1 MSYSWRM
8 TEAEWL
14 ACNDTTPMLRLLHGR
29 LSERKFRLFACACGQ
44 LLCHPFQSASYRRTL
59 AAAEAFAEG
68 RLNWEALD
76 PEQKEWAYGWGQ
88 GPGRQQCERRAI
100 WGALQLW
107 AAGGA
112 EETGRAVAETGARL
126 GGLLRCLVGPLPF
139 RPLPEVNAA
148 WLAWDRGTV
157 ARLAQAVYDE
167 RAFDRLP
174 ILADA
179 LEEAG
184 CAEAE
189 LLAHLRGGGPHARG
203 CWAVDLLLG
212 QN

>member
-1 MSYSWRM
+1 M

-14 ACNDTTPMLRLLHGR
+14 ACDDTTPMLRLLHR
-29 LSERKFRLFACACGQ
+29 HMSERKFRLFACACCQ
-44 LLCHPFQSASYRRTL
+44 LLCHPFQRATYRRAL
-59 AAAEAFAEG
+59 ATAEELAEG
-68 RLNWEALD
+68 HLSSEEFDR
-76 PEQKEWAYGWGQ
+76 EQREWAYRGVGQ
-88 GPGRQQCERRAI
+88 AFGRAGCERRAI
-100 WGALQLW
+100 WGALQPW

-126 GGLLRCLVGPLPF
+126 GGLLRCLAGPLLF
-139 RPLPEVNAA
+139 RPLPPVNAA
-148 WLAWDRGTV
+148 WLAWDGGTV
-157 ARLAQAVYDE
+157 ARLARAVYDE

-189 LLAHLRGGGPHARG
+189 LLGHLRGPGPHARG

-212 QN
+212 KK

>member
-1 MSYSWRM
+1 M

-14 ACNDTTPMLRLLHGR
+14 ACDDTKPMLRLLQGR
-29 LSERKFRLFACACGQ
+29 MSERKFRLFACACCQ
-44 LLCHPFQSASYRRTL
+44 QLCHPFHGARYRRAL
-59 AAAEAFAEG
+59 AAAEELADGHLSRDE
-68 RLNWEALD
+68 LD
-76 PEQKEWAYGWGQ
+76 PDQKEWASRGWGQ
-88 GPGRQQCERRAI
+88 GPGREQCERRAI

-112 EETGRAVAETGARL
+112 EETSRAVAETGAKL
-126 GGLLRCLVGPLPF
+126 GGLLRCLAGPLPF
-139 RPLPEVNAA
+139 RPLPPVNPA
-148 WLAWDRGTV
+148 WLARDGGTA
-157 ARLAQAVYDE
+157 ARLARAVYDE

-189 LLAHLRGGGPHARG
+189 LLGHLRGPGPHARG